1 MKEDKK
7 VRNLLQI
14 YLQWPL
20 VLSILMLFANAAVLF
35 FSSQAG
41 IAMSVFTILYLICAG
56 LLWWYGKKRL
66 MSGLVAFGA
75 DYSWS
80 QKQLLASMELPY
92 GTRRRR
98 SKKWSPGSPALNTSL
113 QTPSWR
119 LWY

>member
-92 GTRRRR
+92 GIADTDGRILWTNR
-98 SKKWSPGSPALNTSL
+98 ALTEIL
-113 QTPSWR
+113 R
-119 LWY
+119 EEK